1 MTKGKRGGKISP
13 ATEFKPGHS
22 GNPKGRPRK
31 YVALSNEQADKLSQ
45 INQCIQEMMV
55 MEQSELNAI
64 LNDATA
70 TILQKTVASAMLR
83 SLQKGS
89 LSAVQ
94 SLLNRLYGTPSHAS
108 VQNDTLKINV
118 RFNKEICNLNF

>member
-1 MTKGKRGGKISP
+1 
-13 ATEFKPGHS
+13 
-22 GNPKGRPRK
+22 
-31 YVALSNEQADKLSQ
+31 
-45 INQCIQEMMV
+45 MMV
-55 MEQSELNAI
+55 MEQSEL
-64 LNDATA
+64 DAVLKDAAA

-94 SLLNRLYGTPSHAS
+94 SLLNRLYGTPGHAS

-118 RFNKEICNLNF
+118 RFNKDE

>member
-55 MEQSELNAI
+55 MEQSELDAV
-64 LNDATA
+64 LNDAAA

-118 RFNKEICNLNF
+118 RFNKDE

>member
-45 INQCIQEMMV
+45 INQCIQEMV

-94 SLLNRLYGTPSHAS
+94 SLLNRVYGTPSHAS

-118 RFNKEICNLNF
+118 RFNKDE

>member
-13 ATEFKPGHS
+13 ATEFKPGRS
-22 GNPKGRPRK
+22 GNPKGRPRR
-31 YVALSNEQADKLSQ
+31 YVALSNEQGDKLSQ
-45 INQCIQEMMV
+45 INQCIQEMMG
-55 MEQSELNAI
+55 MEQSELDAV
-64 LNDATA
+64 LNDAAA

-118 RFNKEICNLNF
+118 RFNKDE

>member
-94 SLLNRLYGTPSHAS
+94 SLLNRVYGTPSHAS
-108 VQNDTLKINV
+108 VQNDSLKINV
-118 RFNKEICNLNF
+118 RFNKDE

>member
-94 SLLNRLYGTPSHAS
+94 SLLNRLYGTPSHAT
-108 VQNDTLKINV
+108 VPNNTMKINV
-118 RFNKEICNLNF
+118 RFNKDE

>member
-13 ATEFKPGHS
+13 ATEFKPGRS
-22 GNPKGRPRK
+22 GNPRGRPRK
-31 YVALSNEQADKLSQ
+31 YVALSKVQADKLSQ

-94 SLLNRLYGTPSHAS
+94 TLLRLYGTRGQAGG
-108 VQNDTLKINV
+108 QDDALKINV
-118 RFNKEICNLNF
+118 RFNKDV